1 MGILQEFWNE
11 ATSNFFTALKSSKR
25 WFNLTSQA
33 PCVLLQSTMM
43 NFVLLPVAESTQLQN
58 EQTESKKVQLEHLD
72 LTSYVEKYSE
82 NVQLNFDGLRSETL
96 AVSRRTGALLRLL

>member
-1 MGILQEFWNE
+1 MGILQKFWNK
-11 ATSNFFTALKSSKR
+11 ATSNFFQALKSSKR

-58 EQTESKKVQLEHLD
+58 EQTESKKVQFEHLD
-72 LTSYVEKYSE
+72 LIRKVAKYSE
-82 NVQLNFDGLRSETL
+82 NVQLSSDGLRSEAL